1 MRQWYSMLARPGS
14 RAQVS
19 RLMVAIA
26 FFLSIVI
33 SSATILKARAESDT
47 TPMEFV
53 SLEITTPTIDV
64 SAEDAYAELVG
75 EIYEDMSGFDSVYF
89 TYRSPSGNQLIEGD
103 ANGDPQF
110 VNTAIRFPQ
119 NAEAGVWKPTFTL
132 KDSAT
137 NVRVYT
143 PEDLQGLGFNANVNV
158 VSDTPDVV
166 APVLNSMSLD
176 MSSIDTGSGTSVL
189 SGTANI
195 TDNMTTLNEDL
206 CYVTLTSP
214 SGNQIVSGIISNTS
228 GDDFLISAPF
238 QQYTEVGVWTMDLT
252 IADSVTNSRTYDSSE
267 LAGLGFPSS
276 VTVTGNPDT
285 TPVSINSLDF
295 TAAFPPIGDIYP
307 NSSKVTIYA
316 NLTDNLAGIGSAD
329 LYFDSQ
335 SSTQVA
341 SAIAT
346 YDGEDYQ
353 YTVFL
358 PPFAATGEWL
368 PRFVTY
374 DQAGNTQTLQYTD
387 LLNLGFDLRLDIV
400 SNESGQVA
408 ADESL
413 STDTDNSGATE
424 TEPFIAS
431 VTTPLEGEVSI
442 SQVAL
447 TEPISAN
454 DYLVFDQ
461 QYDIEA
467 PDATVESPLELRF
480 RVDQSRLAGQ
490 TAQTVVVFRNGA
502 LVDDCLVSGVT
513 DPDPCVTE
521 RNTLGDGD
529 VELVVL
535 TSHASTWV
543 LGYEAPSGESYS
555 FAKFRKPVKPAPQM
569 NKAEQGSTIPVKFV
583 LSGDHSGNVLPAH
596 VATSQQI
603 ACSTKNPI
611 GQPTNINTNGNG
623 LTYNSNSNTYKFKWK
638 TLKQWKNSCRQLTL
652 EFSNGE
658 TVNAYFHFKD

>member
-1 MRQWYSMLARPGS
+1 MKKRFSLPALPWGRIHIRPLG
-14 RAQVS
+14 
-19 RLMVAIA
+19 VAIA
-26 FFLSIVI
+26 FLLTL
-33 SSATILKARAESDT
+33 TIPITGVLKARAESDT

-53 SLEITTPTIDV
+53 SLEITTPTVDV
-64 SAEDAYAELVG
+64 SSEDGYADLVG
-75 EIYEDMSGFDSVYF
+75 EIYEDLSGFDSVYF
-89 TYRSPSGNQLIEGD
+89 TYRSPSGKQIVEGD
-103 ANGDPQF
+103 ANGDPQY
-110 VNTAIRFPQ
+110 VSTAIRFPQ
-119 NAEAGVWKPTFTL
+119 NAEAGAWRPTFTL
-132 KDSAT
+132 KDNAT

-143 PEDLQGLGFNANVNV
+143 PDELQGLGFNVDVNI
-158 VSDTPDVV
+158 VSSTPDTQ
-166 APVLNSMSLD
+166 APVLNSLALD
-176 MSSIDTGSGTSVL
+176 MSSVDTGSGIGVL

-214 SGNQIVSGIISNTS
+214 SGNQVASGIISHTS
-228 GDDFLISAPF
+228 GDEFLVSVPF
-238 QQYTEVGVWTMDLT
+238 QQYAEVGTWTMDLT

-267 LAGLGFPSS
+267 LAGLGLPNS
-276 VTVTGNPDT
+276 VTITGNPDT

-316 NLTDNLAGIGSAD
+316 NLSDNLAGINSAD

-341 SAIAT
+341 SAVSS

-353 YTVFL
+353 YTVFI

-374 DQAGNTQTLQYTD
+374 DAAGNTQTLEHAD
-387 LLNLGFDLRLDIV
+387 LLNLGFDLKMNLV
-400 SNESGQVA
+400 ANESATVDV
-408 ADESL
+408 DEGV

-424 TEPFIAS
+424 TEPFTAS
-431 VTTPLEGEVSI
+431 IVTPVAGEVSI
-442 SQVAL
+442 SQVDL

-461 QYDIEA
+461 QYDIDA
-467 PDATVESPLELRF
+467 PDSTPEAPLELRF
-480 RVDQSRLAGQ
+480 RVDQSQLSGQ
-490 TAQTVVVFRNGA
+490 TAETVVVFRNGV
-502 LVDDCLVSGVT
+502 LVENCLVSGVT

-543 LGYEAPSGESYS
+543 LGYEAPSGQSYS
-555 FAKFRKPVKPAPQM
+555 FVKFRKPVKQAPQV
-569 NKAEQGSTIPVKFV
+569 NKAQQGSTVPVKFI
-583 LSGDHSGNVLPAH
+583 LAGDHSGDVLPSYIAK
-596 VATSQQI
+596 SQQI
-603 ACSTKNPI
+603 ACNTKNPL
-611 GQPTNINTNGNG
+611 GEATAINTSGNG
-623 LTYNSNSNTYKFKWK
+623 LTYNASNNTYKFKWK
-638 TLKQWKNSCRQLTL
+638 TLKQWKNSCRQLIL

-658 TVNAYFHFKD
+658 TVHAYFNFKD